1 MSVKPAQDSSEII
14 HFTTVHPRS
23 DTRIR
28 VKETATLAQDLSRPV
43 ALFVQDGK
51 GHERDNASGVEVVDT
66 GSPPAGRARRMILG
80 AWRMYKAVRAARPRV
95 AHFHDP
101 ELIPVG
107 LALKFS
113 GIKVVYDVHEDVPRQ
128 IRSKHWIA
136 PWLRRPVAWAVEAF
150 EWLGGR
156 AFDGVVAATP
166 TIARRFPDPKTV
178 TVQNF
183 PILAELVTT
192 DLGPYGQRPPHFA
205 YIGGITGIRGS
216 REMVEAIGRVAEP
229 ECRLQL
235 AGGFTPA
242 AHGDELATL
251 PGWERVA
258 FHGWASRPEV
268 AAILGNVRAGLV
280 VLHPTRN
287 YPDAYPVK
295 MFEYM
300 AAGLPVIASDFP
312 LWREIVDGA
321 GCGLLVDPQDQAAI
335 AGAMEWLLA
344 HPEEAEAMGRRGR
357 AAVEDQ
363 YNWVPEGEKLK
374 LLYQRLLEVTTSKQE
389 QE

>member
-1 MSVKPAQDSSEII
+1 MVEYGKDGVSAV
-14 HFTTVHPRS
+14 HFTTVHTRS

-28 VKETATLAQDLSRPV
+28 VKETASLAEGLGAGV
-43 ALFVQDGK
+43 ALYVQDGK
-51 GHERDNASGVEVVDT
+51 GSERDGVSGVAVVDT
-66 GSPPAGRARRMILG
+66 GAPPRGRASRMVLG
-80 AWRMYKAVRAARPRV
+80 AWRMYRAVRSARPQV

-107 LALKFS
+107 LALKAS

-128 IRSKHWIA
+128 ILGKHWIS
-136 PWLRRPVAWAVEAF
+136 PWLRRPVAWATEAF
-150 EWLGGR
+150 EWLAGR
-156 AFDGVVAATP
+156 AFDGIVAATP
-166 TIARRFPDPKTV
+166 TIARRFPDHKTV

-183 PILAELVTT
+183 PILGELVAP
-192 DLGPYGQRPPHFA
+192 DPVPYGQRPPHFA
-205 YIGGITGIRGS
+205 YVGGITDIRGS
-216 REMVEAIGRVAEP
+216 REMVEAIGQVAEP

-235 AGGFTPA
+235 AGGFSPA
-242 AHGDELATL
+242 THGDELAGL

-268 AAILGNVRAGLV
+268 ASILGNVRAGLV
-280 VLHPTRN
+280 VLHPTKN

-321 GCGLLVDPQDQAAI
+321 GCGLLVDPQDSAAI
-335 AGAMEWLLA
+335 AQAMEWLLA
-344 HPEEAEAMGRRGR
+344 HPEEAEAMGHRGR
-357 AAVEDQ
+357 EAVERL
-363 YNWVPEGEKLK
+363 YNWAPEAEKL
-374 LLYQRLLEVTTSKQE
+374 LALYERLLR
-389 QE
+389 